1 VASLRYRD
9 EQGQERELALDGR
22 HPATIGRSE
31 HASLCVAWDASVS
44 AVHAELIPLGAHWLL
59 SDDGMSRNGTFVNG
73 MRLKGR
79 RRLCHGDVLRV
90 GRTVI
95 DFLEPSRARSR
106 DTTVTEA
113 GITSSTVTMLFT
125 DIAGS
130 TELIARLGDELGDRV
145 LREHFGAL
153 REAAR
158 KHDGREVKSLGDGLM
173 IAFSSALGGV
183 RCAVDMQR
191 QIAAR
196 GGRVSRE
203 PIGLR
208 VGLNAGETIAVEDD
222 FFGMPVIVAKRLCD
236 RATPGQV
243 LVSDVVRSLVG
254 NREGMRFMEVGA
266 LELKGVADRVFAF
279 ELDWR
284 SGVSVPPSSR
294 RMEDPSPS

>member
-1 VASLRYRD
+1 MASLRYRD
-9 EQGQERELALDGR
+9 EQGHEHEQALEDG

-31 HASLCVAWDASVS
+31 HAGLCVAWDPSVS

-59 SDDGMSRNGTFVNG
+59 SDDGLSRNGTFVNG
-73 MRLKGR
+73 ERLRRR

-95 DFLEPSRARSR
+95 DFLEPSRPRSR
-106 DTTVTEA
+106 DTTVTEV
-113 GITSSTVTMLFT
+113 GITSSTVTILFT

-130 TELIARLGDELGDRV
+130 TELIARLGDELGDRA

-158 KHDGREVKSLGDGLM
+158 KHGGREVKNLGDGLM
-173 IAFSSALGGV
+173 LAFSSALGGV
-183 RCAVDMQR
+183 RCAIDMQR
-191 QIAAR
+191 QTATR

-208 VGLNAGETIAVEDD
+208 VGLNAGEAIAADD
-222 FFGMPVIVAKRLCD
+222 DYFGMPVIVAKRLCD
-236 RATPGQV
+236 CAAPGQV

-254 NREGMRFMEVGA
+254 NREGMRFADVGA
-266 LELKGVADRVFAF
+266 IELKGLADRVFAF

-284 SGVSVPPSSR
+284 SSASVPPSSQR
-294 RMEDPSPS
+294 IQGPPS